1 MDFYTKMF
9 INVVTIDGIKTEPFH
24 CRNHSTSL
32 SNIYYKFLSGN
43 RYRRTNGGKSAS
55 KMNDF
60 D

>member
-1 MDFYTKMF
+1 MF